1 MLGAYQVLMGDSFN
15 PIPGTKS
22 KSMVT
27 TAITTKNESKQQIL
41 SSRSNTFANVRR
53 FDLIKFGKQRR
64 GSGSHL
70 VLFLVKVVALEAVRR
85 ISRSK
90 CPFVWSGLQAL
101 QVVCYPPLKWMQRW
115 NPFRVLVEGM
125 QMLSRPLLLLSIAT
139 AFSDHSEF
147 DNDASD
153 SAQVSPETNDSH
165 ADSDSQLEVSSEQ
178 SIPNER
184 IGNEASQ
191 SVSSASSA
199 SWLHLLYKDLE
210 KQGILLPERIDEEEL
225 HQFFTAAD
233 GDFTRLLSS
242 VKKTIRWRETYRI
255 LSGQELELW
264 SNMVFWHGCDVQ
276 NRPCLIVRLGL
287 ACISLPSRERPCFA
301 QAVVSQVEHGVLH
314 LVDPQNSQITVLVD
328 CEGLTPLRL
337 PMQMLRSCSTLLQDH
352 FPNRLGCLFIIR
364 LPPIVRVVAQT
375 FVQVFKPV
383 TRQKLRFEG
392 EMYQKVLSECLQ
404 TLPSYLGGQCTCSR
418 CARFDMSK
426 MHNTRMNG
434 HQETA
439 VTEINNN
446 PLDLAPFHL
455 GEHTEIPTNYNC
467 DRVLRKAVVGIL
479 LFWVIVVLI
488 AGVFDP
494 ESRPILP
501 P

>member
-1 MLGAYQVLMGDSFN
+1 MGDSFN
-15 PIPGTKS
+15 PTPGT

-27 TAITTKNESKQQIL
+27 TAITTKNESKQHII
-41 SSRSNTFANVRR
+41 SSGSNSFENVRR
-53 FDLIKFGKQRR
+53 FDLIKYGKQRR
-64 GSGSHL
+64 GSGNQL
-70 VLFLVKVVALEAVRR
+70 VFFLVKVAALEAVRR

-125 QMLSRPLLLLSIAT
+125 QMLSRPLLVLSIAT

-147 DNDASD
+147 NNDTSD
-153 SAQVSPETNDSH
+153 STQGSPVSSDLH

-178 SIPNER
+178 SIPKER
-184 IGNEASQ
+184 VGNEVSQ
-191 SVSSASSA
+191 SLSSTSSA

-210 KQGILLPERIDEEEL
+210 KQGIILPERIDEEEL

-242 VKKTIRWRETYRI
+242 LKKTIRWRETYRI
-255 LSGQELELW
+255 LSRQELEVW
-264 SNMVFWHGCDVQ
+264 SNMVFWHGYDVQ

-287 ACISLPSRERPCFA
+287 ACISLPSRDRPSFA

-328 CEGLTPLRL
+328 CEGLSPLRL

-364 LPPIVRVVAQT
+364 LPSIVRVVAQT

-418 CARFDMSK
+418 CASFDMSK
-426 MHNTRMNG
+426 MHNTRMNDD

-439 VTEINNN
+439 VSEIINN
-446 PLDLAPFHL
+446 PLDLAPLHS

-467 DRVLRKAVVGIL
+467 EQVLRKAVVGIL
-479 LFWVIVVLI
+479 LFWVIIVLI
-488 AGVFDP
+488 AGIFDP
-494 ESRPILP
+494 ENRPILP

>member
-1 MLGAYQVLMGDSFN
+1 MGDSFN
-15 PIPGTKS
+15 PTPGTKS
-22 KSMVT
+22 MVT
-27 TAITTKNESKQQIL
+27 PAVSTKNESKKHII
-41 SSRSNTFANVRR
+41 SSGSNSFANIRQI
-53 FDLIKFGKQRR
+53 DLIKYEKQGR
-64 GSGSHL
+64 GSGNQL
-70 VLFLVKVVALEAVRR
+70 VFFLVKVAALEAVRR

-115 NPFRVLVEGM
+115 NPFRVLIEGM
-125 QMLSRPLLLLSIAT
+125 QMLSRPLLVLSIAT
-139 AFSDHSEF
+139 AFSDRSEF
-147 DNDASD
+147 NNDTSD
-153 SAQVSPETNDSH
+153 STQVSTDTNDSH
-165 ADSDSQLEVSSEQ
+165 ADSESQLEVSSEQ
-178 SIPNER
+178 SIPSERAVNEV
-184 IGNEASQ
+184 SQ
-191 SVSSASSA
+191 NLSSTSST
-199 SWLHLLYKDLE
+199 SWLCRLYRDLE
-210 KQGILLPERIDEEEL
+210 KQGIFLPERIDEEEL
-225 HQFFTAAD
+225 HRFFTAAD

-255 LSGQELELW
+255 LSRQELEVW
-264 SNMVFWHGCDVQ
+264 SNMVFWHGFDVQ

-287 ACISLPSRERPCFA
+287 ACISLPSRDRPCFA

-328 CEGLTPLRL
+328 CEGLSPLRL

-352 FPNRLGCLFIIR
+352 FPNRLGCLFILR

-404 TLPSYLGGQCTCSR
+404 TLPSYLGGLCTCSR
-418 CARFDMSK
+418 CASFDISK
-426 MHNTRMNG
+426 MHSTRND

-439 VTEINNN
+439 ITEIINNS
-446 PLDLAPFHL
+446 LDLTSLHS
-455 GEHTEIPTNYNC
+455 GGQTDIQTNYNC
-467 DRVLRKAVVGIL
+467 DQVLRKAVLGVL
-479 LFWVIVVLI
+479 LFWVFIALI
-488 AGVFDP
+488 AGVYDP